1 MNLYDQW
8 IHAKEQER
16 IAVKRRREIEDLL
29 LRESVLPA
37 DFEGTE
43 SRTDG
48 EYHIKIVGR
57 VSRSVDTDLL
67 QQLAAEAGLFE
78 HLHSLFRWKA
88 EINKGVWE
96 SAAPEIT
103 GPLAGAITAR
113 PGRPSFTI
121 KKEESK

>member
-8 IHAKEQER
+8 IQAKEAER
-16 IAVKRRREIEDLL
+16 LAVERRREVEDLL
-29 LRESVLPA
+29 LKKSALPE
-37 DFEGTE
+37 DFEGTD

-48 EYHIKIVGR
+48 EYKIKIVGR

-88 EINKGVWE
+88 EINKRNWE

-103 GPLAGAITAR
+103 GPLTQAITAR
-113 PGRPSFTI
+113 PGRPSFSITR
-121 KKEESK
+121 EESK